1 MATPIQKPS
10 SPRQQLGQIVHLGLS
25 SFLNTHHK
33 EFSSKFQILRPSESK
48 FPLDQFFTAEA
59 QNTQAAICSGGF
71 KLSADILR
79 HLPSLRLIVATTS
92 GLNNIDLSEC
102 RKRGISVINAGNI
115 YSADVADLAV
125 GMVIDLMRKISA
137 GNRFVKTGLWPK
149 QGDYLLGSK
158 LGGKQV
164 GIVGLGS
171 IGVEVAK
178 RLEAFGC
185 KISYY
190 SRKKKPCVSYTFYS
204 NIHKLASVS
213 DILVICCAL
222 TEQTRHL
229 INREVLLTLGKEG
242 LIVNIARGA
251 IIDEKELVRCL
262 LQREI
267 AGAGLDVFEH
277 EPRVPQELF
286 GLDNVV
292 LSPHFAVY
300 TEGASRHLE
309 EHLIGNLEAFF
320 SNRPLL
326 SPVLDDE

>member
-1 MATPIQKPS
+1 MAVPTQIPS
-10 SPRQQLGQIVHLGLS
+10 SPHQKLEQIVILGLP
-25 SFLNTHHK
+25 SFLKRQDK
-33 EFSSKFQILRPSESK
+33 EFSSKFQFLSPSESNL
-48 FPLDQFFTAEA
+48 PLDQFLEAEA
-59 QNTQAAICSGGF
+59 QNTQAAVCSGGF
-71 KLSADILR
+71 KISAEVLR
-79 HLPSLRLIVATTS
+79 HLPSLRLIVTVSA
-92 GLNNIDLSEC
+92 GLNHIDLSEC
-102 RKRGISVINAGNI
+102 RKRGISVANAGNI
-115 YSADVADLAV
+115 YSTDVADLAV
-125 GMVIDLMRKISA
+125 GMTIDVMRKISA

-149 QGDYLLGSK
+149 QGNFPLGSK

-190 SRKKKPCVSYTFYS
+190 SRKRKPFSSYAFHS
-204 NIHKLASVS
+204 NIHELAFAS

-222 TEQTRHL
+222 TEQTHHM
-229 INREVLLTLGKEG
+229 INKEVLLALGKEG
-242 LIVNIARGA
+242 LIVNVARGSV
-251 IIDEKELVRCL
+251 IDEKELVRCL
-262 LQREI
+262 VRQEI

-277 EPRVPQELF
+277 EPDVPRELF

-292 LSPHFAVY
+292 LSPHSAVL
-300 TEGASRHLE
+300 TEGVFRNSKEL
-309 EHLIGNLEAFF
+309 LTGNLEAFF